1 MQGGVGSNLL
11 RSWRHYNYT
20 YQQREQSVDGESFV
34 VSPFCLGSCHIR
46 HVRSQLC
53 RTPTSFV
60 ARPWSNATFASSYV
74 NGVFPSRCSF
84 RFPFLIY
91 EVTQK
96 LNEMDET
103 DADTSSSTPYDSV
116 KGVAFN
122 LGRFVALVSGLLL
135 PVLFLFHT
143 ISLSF
148 QKTKYF
154 SYDAMGLVR
163 WILSPSNTRAEM
175 RLKWAATSKTNGMLL
190 NACRLHFLR
199 HAATEVLPLDQLGE
213 LAGYHSTDR
222 ATENYLLCG
231 EHLEVAGGFFWT
243 WRRIMNGSLFD
254 EEGIWLNSQL
264 IVLQACQIVFGTVV
278 SILLFQ
284 LVDVAAQRA
293 QESRD
298 SLQPGL
304 PQWYYDMFPTA
315 QMVKG
320 ALYPAWATATVVVVL
335 LICVYVPR

>member
-1 MQGGVGSNLL
+1 VYGSF
-11 RSWRHYNYT
+11 S
-20 YQQREQSVDGESFV
+20 
-34 VSPFCLGSCHIR
+34 
-46 HVRSQLC
+46 
-53 RTPTSFV
+53 
-60 ARPWSNATFASSYV
+60 SN
-74 NGVFPSRCSF
+74 RSF
-84 RFPFLIY
+84 RFPFIIY

-103 DADTSSSTPYDSV
+103 GADTSSSTPYDSV
-116 KGVAFN
+116 QGVAFK

-148 QKTKYF
+148 QNTKYF
-154 SYDAMGLVR
+154 SYEAMGLVR

-175 RLKWAATSKTNGMLL
+175 RLKWAATSKVNTMLV
-190 NACRLHFLR
+190 NASRLHFLR
-199 HAATEVLPLDQLGE
+199 DAATEVLPLDHLAE
-213 LAGYHSTDR
+213 LTAYHSTDR
-222 ATENYLLCG
+222 ATENFLLCG

-243 WRRIMNGSLFD
+243 WKRIVNGSLFD
-254 EEGIWLNSQL
+254 EEGIWLNSRL

-293 QESRD
+293 QASRD
-298 SLQPGL
+298 ALEPGL
-304 PQWYYDMFPTA
+304 PQWYYDMFPNA
-315 QMVKG
+315 QMVKW
-320 ALYPAWATATVVVVL
+320 ALYPAWATATAVIFL